1 MAVDTQKFLALPPA
15 KKGGDLASAIKPKE
29 SSKKTVG
36 GNLIVIKTKIVKAS
50 DILKGT
56 LAAE

>member
-15 KKGGDLASAIKPKE
+15 KKGGS
-29 SSKKTVG
+29 
-36 GNLIVIKTKIVKAS
+36 LISIKTKIVKAS

-56 LAAE
+56 LAAEKKQVNERKK